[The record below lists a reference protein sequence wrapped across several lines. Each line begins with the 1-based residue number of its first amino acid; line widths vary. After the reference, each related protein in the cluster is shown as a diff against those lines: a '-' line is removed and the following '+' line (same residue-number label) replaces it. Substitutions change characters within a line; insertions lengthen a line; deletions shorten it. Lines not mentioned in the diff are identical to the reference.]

1 MNQPF
6 MVRYNNT
13 WYTIQPREYEPERMT
28 TDIAWNQIK
37 NNIPPEEAYRA
48 WFELQRRI
56 SRALQ

>member
-1 MNQPF
+1 

-37 NNIPPEEAYRA
+37 NSIPPEEAYRA